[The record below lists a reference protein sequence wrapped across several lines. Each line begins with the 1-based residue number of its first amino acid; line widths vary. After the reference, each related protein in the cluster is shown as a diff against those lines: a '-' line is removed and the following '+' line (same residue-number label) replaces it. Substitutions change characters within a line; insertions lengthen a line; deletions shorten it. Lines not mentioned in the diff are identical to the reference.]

1 MTTTKLTREQAVEL
15 FPTLPSAVR
24 AQASIAGLQ
33 GPEGLGRYVRAA
45 CEVGAE
51 SGLAVTADGK
61 VVTGKSGV
69 SPVESGQHAAAV
81 SDQAAAKALEKAV
94 SAELSRDQR
103 HRAVAM
109 AVYDSGYE
117 LDVAVEPGTEAP

>member
-1 MTTTKLTREQAVEL
+1 MTTTKLTREQAIEL

-24 AQASIAGLQ
+24 AQASLAALQ

-45 CEVGAE
+45 CEVAAE
-51 SGLAVTADGK
+51 LGLAVTADGK
-61 VVTGKSGV
+61 VVTGQSGAK
-69 SPVESGQHAAAV
+69 PEESGEHAAAV
-81 SDQAAAKALEKAV
+81 TDQAAAKALEKAV

-109 AVYDSGYE
+109 AVYDSGFE
-117 LDVAVEPGTEAP
+117 LQVAQEAGPEAP

>member
-1 MTTTKLTREQAVEL
+1 MTKSKLTREQAIEL

-24 AQASIAGLQ
+24 AQASLAALQ

-45 CEVGAE
+45 CEVAAE
-51 SGLAVTADGK
+51 SGLAVTAEGK
-61 VVTGKSGV
+61 VVTGQSGAK
-69 SPVESGQHAAAV
+69 PEESGKHAAAV
-81 SDQAAAKALEKAV
+81 TDQAVAKALEKAV

-117 LDVAVEPGTEAP
+117 LELAVEPANEAP